1 MILLSSITNRL
12 ERNMYH
18 LQIVTELSF
27 IGTKLKVI
35 VRLLLCN
42 FIDIQML
49 ILVSVNPGVGGNQ
62 AIVM

>member
-1 MILLSSITNRL
+1 
-12 ERNMYH
+12 MYH